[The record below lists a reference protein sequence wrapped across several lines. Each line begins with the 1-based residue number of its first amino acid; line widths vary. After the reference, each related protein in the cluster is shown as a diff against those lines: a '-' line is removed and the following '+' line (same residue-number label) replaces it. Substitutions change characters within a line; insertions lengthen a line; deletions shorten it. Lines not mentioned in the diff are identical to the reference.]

1 MKTKLNPV
9 DRSTLEFAYH
19 ASRDKRQANKINVLL
34 LHDDGYELEEIAA
47 ILRFDKSTI
56 FRQIQFFEE
65 VGISEYL
72 KSPFKGGVC
81 KLSLD
86 QTEVLKKFLD
96 DKICGSTDEV
106 IAFAVDNFNIS
117 YTRGGMSALL
127 GRLGFVFK
135 KPTLIPGKS
144 NQAMQEAF
152 VEYYNYI
159 KSTMTA
165 NDKMFFLDGV
175 HPQHN
180 SSASGGWIR
189 KGLKKPLQ
197 TNTGRQR
204 INLNGAL
211 DTQTGEVII
220 REDKTINSNSTIA
233 LLKMI
238 EQRNPN
244 ARKIVVIVDN
254 APYYFNSEVVG
265 YIANSRQLEMV
276 YLPPYSPNLNLI
288 ERVWGFM
295 KKKVCYNQYYE
306 KFSDFKDAIG
316 DFFQNLPEFSDELD
330 SLLEENFHIFS
341 DQKFST

>member
-1 MKTKLNPV
+1 
-9 DRSTLEFAYH
+9 
-19 ASRDKRQANKINVLL
+19 
-34 LHDDGYELEEIAA
+34 
-47 ILRFDKSTI
+47 
-56 FRQIQFFEE
+56 
-65 VGISEYL
+65 
-72 KSPFKGGVC
+72 
-81 KLSLD
+81 
-86 QTEVLKKFLD
+86 
-96 DKICGSTDEV
+96 
-106 IAFAVDNFNIS
+106 
-117 YTRGGMSALL
+117 MSALL
-127 GRLGFVFK
+127 GRIGFVYK
-135 KPTLIPGKS
+135 KPTIVPGKS

-152 VEYYNYI
+152 VDYYNYI

-180 SSASGGWIR
+180 STACGGWIR
-189 KGLKKPLQ
+189 RGLKKSLK

-204 INLNGAL
+204 VNLNGAL

-220 REDKTINSNSTIA
+220 REDKTIDANSTIA

-265 YIANSRQLEMV
+265 YITNSKQLEMV

-306 KFSDFKDAIG
+306 TFSDFKQAIG
-316 DFFQNLPEFSDELD
+316 DFFQKLPLFSDELD
-330 SLLEENFHIFS
+330 TLLEENFHIFS
-341 DQKFST
+341 DQAFST